1 MGGLDVILSGHGA
14 QAQPIGDDSLCKVGP
29 YTGKGRNQPKHGEDP
44 TAPSAAALSDDA
56 ELFMNEFEDVALLR
70 QVWRLDDGN
79 DTMSAEERS
88 AYRAEADKFLE
99 VLRRMADLE
108 WTREDHAWLAQ
119 RNRSVL
125 ERTERGRQ
133 ELASFDHAPLLM
145 DGRRRNAAMEDGA
158 EQFNAVELQ
167 RLSTRTGRPI
177 LGIGAYHG
185 VGG

>member
-1 MGGLDVILSGHGA
+1 MEVFIA
-14 QAQPIGDDSLCKVGP
+14 YPSL
-29 YTGKGRNQPKHGEDP
+29 
-44 TAPSAAALSDDA
+44 TA
-56 ELFMNEFEDVALLR
+56 EK
-70 QVWRLDDGN
+70 
-79 DTMSAEERS
+79 RS

-145 DGRRRNAAMEDGA
+145 DGRRRNAAGEDGA
-158 EQFNAVELQ
+158 EQFNAAALR
-167 RLSTRTGRPI
+167 RLSARTGQPI
-177 LGIGAYHG
+177 LWIGASTTTEMSRSWSRDCQSYSDHTKEPAPG
-185 VGG
+185 WNR